1 MHVFLLS
8 IYSERPLFP
17 SVRTLTLGLL
27 LFLSCSLY
35 CSLVLHSLPPF
46 LSSLTKSIGGIPHL
60 SKTNIRICLL
70 VFSSLSIPS
79 YCWDSLQILQFV
91 NLCRFFS
98 FFLFLVWG
106 VELLG
111 NHNQHMQ
118 VKAVKKNIR
127 EKVLEKWL
135 TLWWL
140 SHPEARRQ
148 HLLCVCVFECNLWS
162 RWLESWAESSRSQ
175 SACHQDDGSWLL
187 PLSFS

>member
-1 MHVFLLS
+1 MKPACYSKRILHLGTCQILLYPSFPSNLCYEYLKPQCILVVHVFLLS

-118 VKAVKKNIR
+118 VKAVKKI
-127 EKVLEKWL
+127 
-135 TLWWL
+135 
-140 SHPEARRQ
+140 
-148 HLLCVCVFECNLWS
+148 
-162 RWLESWAESSRSQ
+162 
-175 SACHQDDGSWLL
+175 
-187 PLSFS
+187 